1 MILTEYLNAGK
12 RTQTSRRARKPPHD
26 WVEQKEKNREKRR
39 GKKKKK
45 KNQDGTSN
53 PERAM
58 EDKRN
63 HPPGGPLTCREISWD
78 RGGMSKPRRR
88 VQQLV

>member
-45 KNQDGTSN
+45 KESG
-53 PERAM
+53 
-58 EDKRN
+58 
-63 HPPGGPLTCREISWD
+63 WD
-78 RGGMSKPRRR
+78 
-88 VQQLV
+88 Q

>member
-45 KNQDGTSN
+45 
-53 PERAM
+53 RIRM
-58 EDKRN
+58 
-63 HPPGGPLTCREISWD
+63 GPVIQRELWKTKGITH
-78 RGGMSKPRRR
+78 REAP
-88 VQQLV
+88 